1 MRILLIRAGLL
12 GIVLAAAAAPARA
25 DATLFGG
32 VATSATGS
40 TSGPAFGVAF
50 GRCPGIFGFELE
62 YAGGSGGSG
71 AQTVAVN
78 ALVQTTLPI
87 HRMQFYGI
95 GGLDEA
101 RAYLAHPV
109 LGPRLAECALAAEAA
124 SLNAL
129 FGSPDDL
136 KFVSSMTLFA
146 QAADDPAPFRAA
158 LDRWSAAPDAATLAL
173 LGR

>member
-50 GRCPGIFGFELE
+50 GRCPGILGFELE
-62 YAGGSGGSG
+62 YAGGPGGSG

-95 GGLDEA
+95 GGVGVYGETGSGEIASGDFGA
-101 RAYLAHPV
+101 GAKIT
-109 LGPRLAECALAAEAA
+109 LGGPLKVRVDYRVFLLGA
-124 SLNAL
+124 S
-129 FGSPDDL
+129 
-136 KFVSSMTLFA
+136 
-146 QAADDPAPFRAA
+146 
-158 LDRWSAAPDAATLAL
+158 PDAAAGLVIRRHPQRFSAGL
-173 LGR
+173 SVAF